1 MNSQPYNRL
10 TRWGQITQSLKLVPH
25 IRLSV
30 LRKVFSLMGRRE
42 KMVLAVL
49 LVLVATSALYSG
61 GRLYANFTA
70 AVPANGGSYREGIIG
85 QPRFINPLLATTDTD
100 RSIVKLVFAGLYKLD
115 AKGNVVPDMAEGM
128 PTVSE
133 NGQEYTVKIKLNA
146 QWHDGT
152 PVTADDI
159 VFTVQTL
166 QNDDFN
172 SPRRTEW
179 QSTKVEKTDNNTV
192 LFKLNAPSAPFL
204 NNLTLSIISQKHWAN
219 VSPAD
224 FVLSQGNIE
233 AVGSGPY
240 VIKEVRK
247 TSQGAVQSI
256 LLESFSDSHNRQAYI
271 SNVKLNFYED
281 IEDVLTAIHGKQIDG
296 FGFSPFDESVRLDES
311 NNEFK
316 ITQLDLPQYQAVFFN
331 TSNKLFS
338 DVRVRKALQTGTDI
352 QTIIDTV
359 YNGQGR
365 PINGPILRQHVDGL
379 PEPVISNNVESAKA
393 MLEAAGWKIDAN
405 ADSANFN
412 VRKKNGAE
420 LAFTLSTNNFALNT
434 KTAEL
439 LAGQWAKLGVKVT
452 LNIQPTKELTENAI
466 RPRNYD
472 ALLFAQK
479 LGADPDPFLFWHS
492 SQVRNP
498 GLNLSLYA
506 NTTADKLISEAR
518 AATDKKIR
526 DEQYRAF
533 QDVISADAPAIF
545 LVQNVFSYAMTEDIQ
560 GISLTSLSDT
570 TARFYDLPNWYLD
583 TKRVF
588 QKN

>member
-1 MNSQPYNRL
+1 MNSQPYNRKSL
-10 TRWGQITQSLKLVPH
+10 WGQLVETFKLVPH

-49 LVLVATSALYSG
+49 LVLTVTSGIFSF
-61 GRLYANFTA
+61 GRLYANYTE
-70 AVPANGGSYREGIIG
+70 AVPAEGGSYREGIIG

-115 AKGNVVPDMAEGM
+115 AIGNVVPDMAEAM
-128 PTVSE
+128 PAVSE
-133 NGQEYTVKIKLNA
+133 NGQEYTVKIKSNSK
-146 QWHDGT
+146 WHDGT

-159 VFTVQTL
+159 VFTIQTL
-166 QNDDFN
+166 QNGDFN
-172 SPRRTEW
+172 SPRRGEW
-179 QSTKVEKTDNNTV
+179 QSTIVEKVDDSTI

-204 NNLTLSIISQKHWAN
+204 NNLTLPIISKKNWES

-224 FVLSQGNIE
+224 FVLSLGNIE

-240 VIKEVRK
+240 IVKEVRK
-247 TSQGAVQSI
+247 STQGTVQSI
-256 LLESFSDSHNRQAYI
+256 HLESFSDYHNRPAYI
-271 SNVKLNFYED
+271 ESVKLSFYED
-281 IEDVLTAIHGKQIDG
+281 IEGVLTAIHGKQIDG
-296 FGFSPFDESVRLDES
+296 FGFSPFDQSVRLDED

-316 ITQLDLPQYQAVFFN
+316 VTQLDLPQYQAVFFN

-352 QTIIDTV
+352 QTIINTV

-365 PINGPILRQHVDGL
+365 ALNGPILRQHVEGL
-379 PEPVISNNVESAKA
+379 PDAVISNDLENAKA
-393 MLEAAGWKIDAN
+393 LLDSAGWKLDEG
-405 ADSANFN
+405 SN

-439 LAGQWAKLGVKVT
+439 LAGQWQKLGVKVT

-498 GLNLSLYA
+498 GLNLSLYS

-518 AATDKKIR
+518 AATDKTIR
-526 DEQYRAF
+526 DEKYRLF
-533 QDVISADAPAIF
+533 QDVIQADAPAIF
-545 LVQNVFSYAMTEDIQ
+545 LVQNVFSYAQKSDIK
-560 GISLTSLSDT
+560 GISLNSLSDT
-570 TARFYDLPNWYLD
+570 TARFYDLPNWYID
-583 TKRVF
+583 TKRVLS
-588 QKN
+588 KR